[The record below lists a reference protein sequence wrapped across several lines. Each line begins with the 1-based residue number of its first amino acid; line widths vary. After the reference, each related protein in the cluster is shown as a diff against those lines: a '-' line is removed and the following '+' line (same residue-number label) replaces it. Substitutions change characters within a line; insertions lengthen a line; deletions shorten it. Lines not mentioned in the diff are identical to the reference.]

1 MKLFTAT
8 SFFAIVAT
16 AGLSISAAA
25 QDGAPDDQVV
35 SVYERSRPDYSA
47 PGARTGSF
55 LFLPTIEGGLQYNSN
70 IFASR
75 AGPTNLVTGEVD
87 DFIVKI
93 KPGFNLTSDWN
104 QHFFSVS
111 ADADIARYIDNSR
124 EDFEDINLGAQGRI
138 DISRGTSFKYGASYS
153 DLHEDRGSPDNP
165 GRAAE
170 QTLYNVFRA
179 NAGFVRDLALVSL
192 AVDGN
197 YEKTNY
203 DDARLLDA
211 NGDVSGNSINN
222 DDRDRERW
230 EGSVRLGY
238 EVDEYYE
245 TFIRL
250 KANSVTYDNS
260 QADGGPQRNSDG
272 YEIVA
277 GATFD
282 LTGKSQGEFFGGY
295 VAQNYDSDTLSNVG
309 DFTFGASLLWNPT
322 GLTSVRGSVS
332 RSVAETIVSETV
344 AGNNVFAAGILGTVF
359 DLQMEH
365 ELQRNVLLKGTAT
378 YTRQSYENIGRSDD
392 LYAASLGLR
401 YLLNRNFAVDASY
414 NFDSMDTT
422 ETGQDFKRHNF
433 MVSLRSQW

>member
-1 MKLFTAT
+1 MKFYTTT
-8 SFFAIVAT
+8 SFLAIVAT

-55 LFLPTIEGGLQYNSN
+55 MFLPTIEGGLKYNSN

-75 AGPTNLVTGEVD
+75 AGPTNLVTGEID
-87 DFIVKI
+87 DFIVQI
-93 KPGFNLTSDWN
+93 KPGFNLNSDWN
-104 QHFFSVS
+104 QHFFSVF
-111 ADADIARYIDNSR
+111 ANADIARYIDNSR
-124 EDFEDINLGAQGRI
+124 EDFEDINLGARGRI
-138 DISRGTSFKYGASYS
+138 DISRGTSFNYGASYS
-153 DLHEDRGSPDNP
+153 DLHEDRGSPDNI

-170 QTLYNVFRA
+170 QTIYKTFKA

-197 YEKTNY
+197 YENVNY
-203 DDARLLDA
+203 DDAALV
-211 NGDVSGNSINN
+211 GGNVLNN

-230 EGSVRLGY
+230 EGSLRLGY

-245 TFIRL
+245 TFIRF

-260 QADGGPQRNSDG
+260 QEDGGPQRNSDG

-282 LTGKSQGEFFGGY
+282 ITGKSQGEFFGGY
-295 VAQNYDSDTLSNVG
+295 VAQNYDSDSLSNIG

-332 RSVAETIVSETV
+332 RSVVETIVSERV
-344 AGNNVFAAGILGTVF
+344 AGNNVFAAGILGTRF
-359 DLQMEH
+359 SLEMEH
-365 ELQRNVLLKGTAT
+365 ELQRNVLLKGTAS
-378 YTRQSYENIGRSDD
+378 YTRQNYENISRSDD
-392 LYAASLGLR
+392 MYAASLGLR